1 MLLQV
6 ESMVTFVIKI
16 AVMIVDE
23 VMVAM
28 IVGYTDN
35 KNSLSNICPQLIH
48 LETRI
53 FLILS
58 MGVGYTIYIVGNI
71 HLCPI
76 KQDLFLHLVTLCP
89 L

>member
-1 MLLQV
+1 MPLQV

-48 LETRI
+48 LETWIFPYFEYGSRI
-53 FLILS
+53 YNVHCWQHSFLNN
-58 MGVGYTIYIVGNI
+58 TR
-71 HLCPI
+71 
-76 KQDLFLHLVTLCP
+76 KF
-89 L
+89 

>member
-1 MLLQV
+1 MPLQV

-35 KNSLSNICPQLIH
+35 KNSLSNICPQDFPYF
-48 LETRI
+48 EYGSRI
-53 FLILS
+53 
-58 MGVGYTIYIVGNI
+58 YNI
-71 HLCPI
+71 HCW
-76 KQDLFLHLVTLCP
+76 QHSFLNNTRKF
-89 L
+89 

>member
-1 MLLQV
+1 MPLQV

-28 IVGYTDN
+28 IGYTDN

-48 LETRI
+48 LET
-53 FLILS
+53 
-58 MGVGYTIYIVGNI
+58 
-71 HLCPI
+71 
-76 KQDLFLHLVTLCP
+76 
-89 L
+89 

>member
-1 MLLQV
+1 MPLQV

-35 KNSLSNICPQLIH
+35 KNSLSNICPQVIH
-48 LETRI
+48 LETWI

-71 HLCPI
+71 HS
-76 KQDLFLHLVTLCP
+76 
-89 L
+89 

>member
-1 MLLQV
+1 MPLQV

-28 IVGYTDN
+28 IGYTDN

-48 LETRI
+48 LETWIFPYFEYGSRI
-53 FLILS
+53 
-58 MGVGYTIYIVGNI
+58 YNI
-71 HLCPI
+71 HCW
-76 KQDLFLHLVTLCP
+76 QHSFLNNTRKF
-89 L
+89 